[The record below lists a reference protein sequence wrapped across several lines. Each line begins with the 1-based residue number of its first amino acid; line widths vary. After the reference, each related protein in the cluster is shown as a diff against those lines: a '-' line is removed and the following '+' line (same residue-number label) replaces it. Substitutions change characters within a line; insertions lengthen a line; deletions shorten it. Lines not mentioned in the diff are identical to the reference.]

1 MTYRLLKLYLVVF
14 LGMVV
19 FISEIHS
26 QDYRY
31 ERENE
36 KKSELPGRFF
46 IAPDFGLVLGD
57 ITRIEFS
64 PSLGYHLTPRFIIG
78 LGGRYEYVREKDFF
92 TNRIS
97 IRTNIF
103 GYRLFSRLIVIE
115 NIADIV
121 PIQVPLGIFGH
132 IEFESLSL
140 EEKYFL
146 PGAAFDAQ
154 DRFWLNSVLAG
165 GGINQ
170 PTGPRSSFNILVLWD
185 LTNYASSPYINPILK
200 FGIQFYL

>member
-1 MTYRLLKLYLVVF
+1 MIYNFSKSF
-14 LGMVV
+14 SIIILGLFVI
-19 FISEIHS
+19 ISESYS

-31 ERENE
+31 ERGNEEEN
-36 KKSELPGRFF
+36 ELPGRFF

-64 PSLGYHLTPRFIIG
+64 PSLGYHLSPRFILG
-78 LGGRYEYVREKDFF
+78 LGGRYEYVREKNFF

-97 IRTNIF
+97 IKTNIF

-115 NIADIV
+115 NVAEII
-121 PIQVPLGIFGH
+121 PIQIPLGIFGH

-146 PGAAFDAQ
+146 PGAPFDAQ
-154 DRFWLNSVLAG
+154 ERFWLNSVLAG

-185 LTNYASSPYINPILK
+185 LTNSASSPYINPILK
-200 FGIQFYL
+200 FGVQFYL

>member
-1 MTYRLLKLYLVVF
+1 MIYIFSSSFSIIIFGLFVI
-14 LGMVV
+14 
-19 FISEIHS
+19 ISESYS

-31 ERENE
+31 QRENE
-36 KKSELPGRFF
+36 EENELPGRFF

-64 PSLGYHLTPRFIIG
+64 PSLGYHLSPRFILG

-97 IRTNIF
+97 IKTNIF

-115 NIADIV
+115 NVAEII
-121 PIQVPLGIFGH
+121 PIQIPLGIFGH

-146 PGAAFDAQ
+146 PGAPFDAQ
-154 DRFWLNSVLAG
+154 ERFWLNSVLAG

-170 PTGPRSSFNILVLWD
+170 PTGPRF
-185 LTNYASSPYINPILK
+185 
-200 FGIQFYL
+200 